1 MIMGVINVTPD
12 SFSDGGL
19 WLDPAAAVDRA
30 LKLAAD
36 GAAILDVGG
45 ESSRP
50 GALPIAADEELRRV
64 VPVIRE
70 LARRLDLPISV
81 DTRKPAVAAAALEAG
96 AEIVNDISGLRDPAM
111 ADLVTRS
118 GAAAVVMHMR
128 GTPENMQ
135 QISPSPD
142 ILADVHGF
150 FETVLHLCVD
160 PVKIILDPGIGFGK
174 TVKDNL
180 VLLNRLGLFSEFG
193 RPILVGASRKS
204 FIGKVSGAPV
214 QDRLGGSVAAAILA
228 AEQGAAILR
237 CHDVRETVQALRV
250 ARAVR
255 DESEG

>member
-1 MIMGVINVTPD
+1 MVMGVINVTPD

-30 LKLAAD
+30 LQLAAD

-50 GALPIAADEELRRV
+50 GAFPIPTDEELRRV

-70 LARRLDLPISV
+70 LARRLDLPVSV
-81 DTRKPAVAAAALEAG
+81 DTRKPSVADAALDAG

-111 ADLVTRS
+111 AALVARS
-118 GAAAVVMHMR
+118 GAAVVTMHMR
-128 GTPENMQ
+128 GTPETMQ
-135 QISPSPD
+135 QLSPSPD
-142 ILADVHGF
+142 ILEDVHGF
-150 FETVLHLCVD
+150 FESVLHLCVD

-180 VLLNRLGLFSEFG
+180 VLLNRLGHFSEFG

-214 QDRLGGSVAAAILA
+214 QDRLGGSVAAAVLA
-228 AEQGAAILR
+228 AERGAAILR